1 MIKIF
6 KEPLVHFLLIA
17 AGIFLISELFSGVNS
32 SESSQQDEILI
43 TQAQIKMISKG
54 FEKTWQR
61 TPSKQ
66 ELETAIE
73 VYIREEV
80 FYREALAM
88 GLDRNDGI
96 VRRRLSQKIQ
106 FLTEDLASLEK
117 PEDEVLNAFLTTH
130 ADDYLR
136 PARFSFKQVFLNTS
150 KRGASA
156 QTDAANLLKQL
167 NVNDINAA
175 DLGDSLMVAHQFAD
189 VAEHDVSRSL
199 GDDFLKAITT
209 TPKGSWQGPVKSG
222 FGLHLVRIDNREQ
235 QMQAELSEVRDAVLR
250 DWKSEKLK
258 LTNEAV
264 YNSMRSQYKISVESE
279 TLKSVDTKLIAKG

>member
-61 TPSKQ
+61 PPSKQ
-66 ELETAIE
+66 ELESAIE

-106 FLTEDLASLEK
+106 FLTEDLASLEE
-117 PEDEVLNAFLTTH
+117 PEDTILNAFLTTH

-167 NVNDINAA
+167 KKNDRNAA
-175 DLGDSLMVAHQFAD
+175 ELGDSLMVAHQFTD